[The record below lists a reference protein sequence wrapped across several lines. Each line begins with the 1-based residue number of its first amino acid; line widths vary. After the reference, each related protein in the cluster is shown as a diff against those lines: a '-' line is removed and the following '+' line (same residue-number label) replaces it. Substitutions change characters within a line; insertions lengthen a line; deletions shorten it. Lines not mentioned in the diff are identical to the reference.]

1 MKISLF
7 YTNAVTPQLL
17 SSSAKGWA
25 DGLSS
30 LFNQF
35 ELEVTGFHK
44 NIGVAEEIVSSGVAN
59 SHLLEVTFDLTTL
72 PLYNNSSV
80 DVATMI
86 SLSKFLSATFR
97 GISTWTNDF
106 TDNDHGT
113 VLSDIFINPS
123 DGEGV
128 KYILPTKIKSVNI
141 QSTDTSKGIDTP
153 YKVYNIVLSY
163 HKIMNYK
170 DLEDFYD

>member
-25 DGLSS
+25 AELSE

-35 ELEVTGFHK
+35 DLKVTGFHK

-72 PLYNNSSV
+72 PLYNNSSA

-97 GISTWTNDF
+97 GISTWTEDF
-106 TDNDHGT
+106 TTNEHGT
-113 VLSDIFINPS
+113 VLSDMFINPS
-123 DGEGV
+123 SEET
-128 KYILPTKIKSVNI
+128 KYILPVKIKSVNI
-141 QSTDTSKGIDTP
+141 QSIDTSEGIDTP